1 MVAAFYL
8 VVLVVLWM
16 TREPGIAPGWGAFFV
31 DGFVPDASPAVVIAF
46 LAILT
51 PAALAH
57 IASSSTTTTSGDKEK
72 VKEKEGERERKQ
84 SRRSELFIDW
94 REIERE
100 IPWSLFFMIGGAFA
114 ISDGASVRV
123 STSTSSSTLIS
134 LVLVSDLSIFS
145 SLMRTGTWP
154 CRRQA

>member
-16 TREPGIAPGWGAFFV
+16 TREPGIAPGWGSLFV

-57 IASSSTTTTSGDKEK
+57 IASDTSSPSSESGGDKQKVKQE
-72 VKEKEGERERKQ
+72 VKEKEAHSRAGQQ
-84 SRRSELFIDW
+84 SRRNELFIDW

-114 ISDGASVRV
+114 ISDGASVCV
-123 STSTSSSTLIS
+123 CVCEL
-134 LVLVSDLSIFS
+134 
-145 SLMRTGTWP
+145 
-154 CRRQA
+154 